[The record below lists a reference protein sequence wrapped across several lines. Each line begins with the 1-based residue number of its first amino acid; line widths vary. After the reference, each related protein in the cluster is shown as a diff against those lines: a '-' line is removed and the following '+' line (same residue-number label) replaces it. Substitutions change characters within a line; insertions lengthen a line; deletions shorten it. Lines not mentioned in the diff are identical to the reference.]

1 MGVNDLYVC
10 DMVEL
15 STHVFLKSKDKK
27 RDKKKEKPDL
37 NTSLKENLIGGS
49 GKSKNPYLKVEVT
62 RKTKMG
68 FHVEHR
74 KSLKSDKK
82 NVMFSPDTKGEK
94 EESSKRHKKH
104 KQKDKENIKEDKK
117 LDKKKEK
124 LKRPSD
130 STPHKKE
137 KPSPPKKIKNL
148 LSSDSEEEFECMK
161 NAKKQNDK
169 LEEIKETEKITDQ
182 SINPTSPI

>member
-104 KQKDKENIKEDKK
+104 KDKKRDKKSPKPDDPKKDKKKDKEKIKEDKK
-117 LDKKKEK
+117 LDKNEEK
-124 LKRPSD
+124 LKR
-130 STPHKKE
+130 
-137 KPSPPKKIKNL
+137 
-148 LSSDSEEEFECMK
+148 
-161 NAKKQNDK
+161 
-169 LEEIKETEKITDQ
+169 
-182 SINPTSPI
+182 